1 MELLTL
7 LLLLIAFGVHTIK
20 SRDQNR
26 RIALL
31 GSHLE
36 KHQIEKL
43 MESLTEG
50 YLRALGDSDPERQ
63 AQIWSLLSTAELELC
78 EQFNRFVLE
87 FSRVD
92 EAETRVSKLPFALPH
107 ADKIFQ
113 DSTFDLRKALSI
125 HAQGIAKTVKNERNQ
140 SHKNKAFTLSAE
152 LFLMQHT
159 CHWFCRSKNVASAR
173 MLARHKTSYA
183 QLIESVSPETR
194 EAYRA
199 LMGS

>member
-1 MELLTL
+1 MEIFILLMLTATGAYTL
-7 LLLLIAFGVHTIK
+7 K

-31 GSHLE
+31 GSHLG

-50 YLRALGDSDPERQ
+50 YLRTLGEPDPDRRT
-63 AQIWSLLSTAELELC
+63 QIWSLLTTAETELC
-78 EQFNRFVLE
+78 EQFNRFVAE

-92 EAETRVSKLPFALPH
+92 PADARVSKLPLSIPYV
-107 ADKIFQ
+107 DKLFQ
-113 DSTFDLRKALSI
+113 NATFDLRKALSI
-125 HAQGIAKTVKNERNQ
+125 HAQGITNAAKNSLNQ
-140 SHKNKAFTLSAE
+140 TDKGKAFTMSTE

-159 CHWFCRSKNVASAR
+159 CHWFCRSKTVASAR

-183 QLIESVSPETR
+183 QLLESVAPDTR
-194 EAYRA
+194 RAYCA
-199 LMGS
+199 LIGN